1 MGKQNEIEGT
11 AGYFLVP
18 GQGIIPCVFGV
29 ETRINRKLKRSDLS
43 VGAVRSYPAV
53 RIEVGNLH
61 ELEGGAEESIGT
73 SKRKGSIRTC
83 TLLPCSSTP
92 WKDPRASAD
101 KWVTW

>member
-29 ETRINRKLKRSDLS
+29 ETRINSKLKRSDLN

-83 TLLPCSSTP
+83 TLLPCSSIP